1 MDRLVDAY
9 RVSGAFHPDI
19 SLAIAD
25 YYGKTGDDANRI
37 RRVRSAAE
45 KADGFRTTAST
56 LHSAPSTICYTDL
69 MVAAIRQQ
77 VTVQPGGLV
86 EVRSPELQPGARA
99 EVIVLVEAQNGDQ
112 PRRSLDSFIGAGK
125 GGFGTAEEVDAYIR
139 GLRDEWER

>member
-1 MDRLVDAY
+1 MD
-9 RVSGAFHPDI
+9 S
-19 SLAIAD
+19 S
-25 YYGKTGDDANRI
+25 
-37 RRVRSAAE
+37 RSAAPHAYRLPRQLHDAFRRPGDWRRRE
-45 KADGFRTTAST
+45 WDTPGAQGAGKADGFRTAAST
-56 LHSAPSTICYTDL
+56 FHSAPSTICYTDL

-112 PRRSLDSFIGAGK
+112 PRRSLESFIGAGK